1 MRRLL
6 DSRWGNFYEWS
17 GIDEFLKATCIPD
30 GVHRI
35 KLGIHA
41 GRMQALQIMVRLRP
55 GRALTVHFYGA
66 QTRRGRS
73 DTPIFRSLRTSASL
87 NASFVLV
94 HDPSLD
100 LDDELGI
107 AWYEGYD
114 GFAAATVIRAVLSH
128 LSTFTAAPRTILWGG
143 SAGGYAALRHVGSI
157 PGAVAFV
164 WNPQTSIPRYLK
176 APVRRYATTAF
187 GSPELPPPDSIS
199 GDFVFDLTEQPR
211 PNWTD
216 APVVYLQEADD
227 RHVREHLAHL
237 IAILDPQM
245 ANEVTLR
252 DTMFGHITSNFY
264 LHLSH
269 WMPGHTPPPKAA
281 VKEFLNLLV
290 DTRLTLEETLAH
302 LENASRLMIQMT
314 AQTGRTPSC
323 FELVAPVRQP
333 PQNLRAIQWGSRLGR
348 ESVSEMGAHVP
359 VTVSRSILGQSV
371 IAAFRMRAKPEP
383 RTYLRLKDVR
393 NPQHR
398 RSILDDR
405 RASARAA
412 LLADPTV
419 DVVIIDFLEEVR
431 GITYAGAGLTLTE
444 HRKLTRADGQEV
456 THFAFGSAKHITL
469 WRKRLKRMHAELAAN
484 NARLVILDMNVSS
497 LNSSD
502 WEWLGLNTPPRE
514 VINAWHTVMEE
525 ARSALPE
532 AVWIPAEAT
541 NQPLPDRTKGIG
553 RRIAV
558 ELLELNIKPRN
569 CTNATFVPNDERTS
583 L

>member
-6 DSRWGNFYEWS
+6 DNRWGNTYEWS
-17 GIDEFLKATCIPD
+17 GIDEFLKATRIPD

-35 KLGIHA
+35 KVGIHA
-41 GRMQALQIMVRLRP
+41 GRWQALHVMVRLLP

-66 QTRRGRS
+66 QTRRGGS
-73 DTPIFRSLRTSASL
+73 DAPIFRSLRTSASL

-107 AWYEGYD
+107 AWYEGYS
-114 GFAAATVIRAVLSH
+114 GFAAATVIRAALSH
-128 LSTFTAAPRTILWGG
+128 LSTIAAAPRTVLWGG

-157 PGAVAFV
+157 PDAVAFV

-176 APVRRYATTAF
+176 APVTRYAMTAF

-199 GDFVFDLTEQPR
+199 GDFVFDLTEQAR

-237 IAILDPQM
+237 LAHLDPQM
-245 ANEVTLR
+245 GKEVTLR

-290 DTRLTLEETLAH
+290 DTRLTLEETLAN
-302 LENASRLMIQMT
+302 LETASRSMIRMT
-314 AQTGRTPSC
+314 APPDRKPSS

-348 ESVSEMGAHVP
+348 ESVSEMRAHVP

-371 IAAFRMRAKPEP
+371 IAAFRMRAKSEP
-383 RTYLRLKDVR
+383 KTYLRLKDVR
-393 NPQHR
+393 SPQHR

-405 RASARAA
+405 RGSARAA

-419 DVVIIDFLEEVR
+419 DVAVIDFLEEVR
-431 GITYAGAGLTLTE
+431 GIAYAGAGLTLTE
-444 HRKLTRADGQEV
+444 HRNLTRADGHEV
-456 THFAFGSAKHITL
+456 TNLAFGSAKHITL
-469 WRKRLKRMHAELAAN
+469 WRKRLARMREDLAAIST
-484 NARLVILDMNVSS
+484 RIVVLDMNVSA
-497 LNSSD
+497 LNPSD
-502 WEWLGLNTPPRE
+502 WQWLGLNTPPRE
-514 VINAWHTVMEE
+514 VIDAWVTVMEE
-525 ARSALPE
+525 ARTALPH
-532 AVWIPAEAT
+532 AVWIPLEET

-553 RRIAV
+553 RRIAT
-558 ELLELNIKPRN
+558 ELLKLNIMPRN
-569 CTNATFVPNDERTS
+569 
-583 L
+583 